1 MYVIM
6 LIKERN
12 YTKAVAP
19 VIGFMLLM
27 AILFLAAA
35 QYQANVV
42 PAQERSTEI
51 DHYSEVTEEIS
62 GLRSSIIQTA
72 STGQIHTQN
81 INLGTGYDVL
91 GLSQPAHP
99 GTLTYLNVSNTED
112 SDISIQN
119 AQNNKEASNFWRG
132 DVDRE
137 YETGILEYQID
148 YNRIQSHADVYI
160 EHGFMYRDT
169 ARGSDDEIDMIEDSE
184 QPIINGRSITIYTIQ
199 SNLDTTRIGSDTIE
213 TQPISAPMNSVS
225 ITNFEEDSPITIEL
239 PTRLDKEDWERI
251 LCDETVEDYNALDT
265 DLNCTDEGGHI
276 DEIDVDDE
284 QEETFNTV
292 TIELEEDETYNL
304 RMARVDLRSQSQRA
318 ATETTEEQYIAVE
331 RESAN
336 VREDSSIQLDAEVR
350 DKFNNGVIGVPV
362 TVEAQDTSQNCI
374 GRFEGTSSEE
384 PNCNNNN
391 NELQP
396 GEDISSADGAV
407 RYEYTSPEIE
417 QDEDISFIYRMDN

>member
-1 MYVIM
+1 M
-6 LIKERN
+6 LIKKRN

-35 QYQANVV
+35 QYQGNVV

-51 DHYSEVTEEIS
+51 DHYSEVTEDIS

-72 STGQIHTQN
+72 STGQIHTQS

-99 GTLTYLNVSNTED
+99 GTLTYMNTT
-112 SDISIQN
+112 SDISIRN

-132 DVDRE
+132 DVERE
-137 YETGILEYQID
+137 YETGFLEYQIN

-169 ARGSDDEIDMIEDSE
+169 ARGSDDEINMIEDSE
-184 QPIINGRSITIYTIQ
+184 QPIINGRSITIYTMQ
-199 SNLDTTRIGSDTIE
+199 SSLDTTRIGSDTIE

-225 ITNFEEDSPITIEL
+225 ITNFEIGEPIRIEL
-239 PTRLDKEDWERI
+239 PTRLDIDDWERI
-251 LCDETVEDYNALDT
+251 LCDETVEDYNAHDT

-276 DEIDVDDE
+276 NDIDVEE
-284 QEETFNTV
+284 QETFNTV
-292 TIELEEDETYNL
+292 TIELKEDETYNL

-374 GRFEGTSSEE
+374 GRFEGTSSVE

-391 NELQP
+391 NNNLQP
-396 GEDISSADGAV
+396 GYDISSADGTV

-417 QDEDISFIYRMDN
+417 RDEDISFIYRMVN